1 MYCGFMVAVVSKY
14 ESALVVP
21 IQVENKYWEYG
32 YVNIVSNYDVLE
44 ADYHQFDEAD
54 YAPDDVA
61 LDGRDTGRVQ

>member
-32 YVNIVSNYDVLE
+32 YLNIVSNYDVLE
-44 ADYHQFDEAD
+44 V
-54 YAPDDVA
+54 DDH
-61 LDGRDTGRVQ
+61 